1 MEVGRC
7 IKSVIRGQRH
17 RCGVVA
23 IGLPLIRRGGEKA
36 LIDPPRSG
44 KMTVIRRRFGRFGSV
59 GGGRATS
66 LRLSWATGCPLPSGV
81 IMPLMPRLEPSVT
94 VPGLRVCTGR
104 LSSPH
109 MANMRFMA
117 LCVHHL
123 AISLTLYL

>member
-17 RCGVVA
+17 WCGVVA

-66 LRLSWATGCPLPSGV
+66 LRLGWATGCPMPSGA
-81 IMPLMPRLEPSVT
+81 IMPPYAEIGAVCDRPRVACMYRAAVEPT
-94 VPGLRVCTGR
+94 HG
-104 LSSPH
+104 
-109 MANMRFMA
+109 
-117 LCVHHL
+117 
-123 AISLTLYL
+123 